1 MQTPCCDL
9 KYHSQCGVLRLC
21 ESYYISPTIYCHC
34 GSVLYQHVNSSS
46 DSLTDEGIQATMT
59 QVLAKEGVTAEVKAI
74 KKKKA
79 VARKALAAY
88 KRMLAVK
95 KREFKELVANNIEAL
110 KTAKKNAIN
119 EVKAS
124 PEYKEYRRSVSG
136 ANAAEGA
143 FIKKHEMHRF
153 VSYTIFGERSWYKR
167 MRMPLRYIRYAFRIR
182 L

>member
-9 KYHSQCGVLRLC
+9 KYHSQCGILRLC
-21 ESYYISPTIYCHC
+21 ESYYNSSTIYCHC
-34 GSVLYQHVNSSS
+34 GSVLYQHPHSSYHS
-46 DSLTDEGIQATMT
+46 HTDEEIGASVT
-59 QVLAKEGVTAEVKAI
+59 QVMAKEGVPAEVKAI

-88 KRMLAVK
+88 KKMLVVK
-95 KREFKELVANNIEAL
+95 KREFKELVANNVEAL
-110 KTAKKNAIN
+110 KTAKKNAVN

-124 PEYKEYRRSVSG
+124 PEYKEYRRYVSG
-136 ANAAEGA
+136 ANTAEGA
-143 FIKKHEMHRF
+143 FIKKHEIHRY
-153 VSYTIFGERSWYKR
+153 VAYTIFGETSWYKR

>member
-9 KYHSQCGVLRLC
+9 KYHSQCGILRIC
-21 ESYYISPTIYCHC
+21 ESYYNSSTIYCHC
-34 GSVLYQHVNSSS
+34 GVILHQYANGWS
-46 DSLTDEGIQATMT
+46 DSLTDEGIQASMT
-59 QVLAKEGVTAEVKAI
+59 QVLAKEGVPAEVKAI

-88 KRMLAVK
+88 KKMLVVK
-95 KREFKELVANNIEAL
+95 KREFKELVANNVEAL
-110 KTAKKNAIN
+110 KTAKKNAVN

-124 PEYKEYRRSVSG
+124 PEYKEYRRYVSG
-136 ANAAEGA
+136 ANTAEGA
-143 FIKKHEMHRF
+143 FIKKHEIHRY
-153 VSYTIFGERSWYKR
+153 VAYTIFGERSWYKR